1 MKKLCAFT
9 ISFLFLKFSLILCCL
24 SEPSCFWRIRNSE
37 DSDGDLQREC
47 HFYLWLIDESIE
59 DNFVSD
65 LNFRF
70 LLLFCLWLSSH
81 LLLNFHVFG
90 KKGIHFFNW

>member
-70 LLLFCLWLSSH
+70 SLDH
-81 LLLNFHVFG
+81 LILTYATMTG
-90 KKGIHFFNW
+90 CPMSIK